1 MTAPNAQ
8 EGEEHE
14 HSVSRRKQQPIRAS
28 RPDRFGRA
36 LHGRQTPKPARL
48 QTPQDAAQADKAAPP
63 SSEELNQAVKQIQD
77 VITKTANRLEFSI
90 DEDLGVSIVK
100 VVDTESKKLIRQI
113 PSEEVL
119 KIAKALD
126 TLQGLLVKQ
135 QA

>member
-8 EGEEHE
+8 GEKSMSIQSVGASSSQYAPAVQTASAGRCTEGNAEARAAPD
-14 HSVSRRKQQPIRAS
+14 SAGRRS
-28 RPDRFGRA
+28 
-36 LHGRQTPKPARL
+36 GRQGR
-48 QTPQDAAQADKAAPP
+48 PP